1 MMSPAPVADICSAH
15 KYLRAGARPER
26 LTEGVLLIS
35 GAQAAPSAGLQAAPS
50 SARWEAR
57 CE

>member
-1 MMSPAPVADICSAH
+1 
-15 KYLRAGARPER
+15 